1 VWKRGLEVWKDLSP
15 HGDEVVA
22 TTATER
28 SLFASDFQL
37 GFLTFYVVMFSYKVI
52 KLCFQNCDEGKTTA
66 LTICN
71 WYSILN
77 WDLIIL
83 SLNSELL
90 SNSFGILKKYTK
102 LNQYIKPEDMSF
114 REEQYP
120 ALNQVSDIVLNFY
133 AI

>member
-1 VWKRGLEVWKDLSP
+1 MRTNNTVYFQIVHKPACTNAYEQSTKTLKYQFKCLILHSEMCGREEKWKYGKINDNLSP
-15 HGDEVVA
+15 RGDEVVA

-71 WYSILN
+71 
-77 WDLIIL
+77 
-83 SLNSELL
+83 
-90 SNSFGILKKYTK
+90 
-102 LNQYIKPEDMSF
+102 
-114 REEQYP
+114 
-120 ALNQVSDIVLNFY
+120 
-133 AI
+133 